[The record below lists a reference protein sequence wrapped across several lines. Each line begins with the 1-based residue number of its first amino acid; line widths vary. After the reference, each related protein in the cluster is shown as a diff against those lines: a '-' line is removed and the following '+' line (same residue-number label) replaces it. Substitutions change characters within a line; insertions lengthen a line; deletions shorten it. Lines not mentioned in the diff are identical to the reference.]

1 MIALNREYV
10 KRTMIILSDLMEYMN
25 SYCKS
30 RGKKKKKRSLSRMQI
45 LGGGRK

>member
-10 KRTMIILSDLMEYMN
+10 KRTMINLSDLMEYMN

-30 RGKKKKKRSLSRMQI
+30 RGKKKKRSLSRMQI